1 MFRRSI
7 GETFETARDSIS
19 RAAHFLSCGLWRVR
33 VKREP
38 FLKAFGIR
46 ILRALVHSGRGYHS
60 DRCQLRASALT
71 YYTLM
76 SIVPMLAMAFGV
88 AKGFGLEEWL
98 QQKLT
103 NIEGQKVVMTQLI
116 TFAKTML
123 STTSGGLVAGV
134 GVIVLVWSVISML
147 GSIEHSFNAIWGV
160 KRDRHIGRKFTD
172 YFSFVILGLLLFI
185 AFSSA
190 MVMVNERVQSVVASV
205 ETLHA
210 VAPVISALLQCS
222 SFVLIWLLCS
232 FIYLFMPNTKVK
244 YLPGI
249 AAGVI
254 TGTLLRLLF
263 WGYIT
268 SQIGVASYGKV
279 YGSFA
284 ALPLFLVLVQF
295 MWMVLLYGAELAF
308 AFQNVD
314 TYEFEQD
321 CIEAS
326 PAFKRLLTLRILQAI
341 VHRFAAGEP
350 PMDSAGIA
358 AQLDIPIRLVRQL
371 TFDLVECGLLN
382 IVQDEE
388 HKPRRYQPA
397 RDIHALTIACVMTAL
412 DHHGKEDIP
421 VAESV
426 ELDRLR
432 KAISAIGSSLATSPG
447 NKLLKDV

>member
-1 MFRRSI
+1 M
-7 GETFETARDSIS
+7 S
-19 RAAHFLSCGLWRVR
+19 RAAHFLSRGLWRVR

-46 ILRALVHSGRGYHS
+46 ILRALVHSGRGYHTN
-60 DRCQLRASALT
+60 RCQLRASALT

-88 AKGFGLEEWL
+88 AKGFGLEDWL

-103 NIEGQKVVMTQLI
+103 NIEGQKEMMTQLI
-116 TFAKTML
+116 TFAQNLL
-123 STTSGGLVAGV
+123 SKTSGGLVAGV

-190 MVMVNERVQSVVASV
+190 MVMVNQRVLSIVARV
-205 ETLHA
+205 DTLHA
-210 VAPVISALLQCS
+210 VVPVISALLQCS

-232 FIYLFMPNTKVK
+232 FIYLFMPNTKVH

-254 TGTLLRLLF
+254 TGTVLRLLF

-268 SQIGVASYGKV
+268 FQIGVANYGKV

-295 MWMVLLYGAELAF
+295 MWMVILYGAELAF

-321 CIEAS
+321 CLEAS
-326 PAFKRLLTLRILQAI
+326 PAFKRLLTLRILQAV

-350 PMDSAGIA
+350 ALDSAEIA
-358 AQLDIPIRLVRQL
+358 AQLDIPIRLVRKL
-371 TFDLVECGLLN
+371 TFDMVECGVLS
-382 IVQDEE
+382 IVQDEDQM
-388 HKPRRYQPA
+388 PRLYQPA
-397 RDIHALTIACVMTAL
+397 RDIHALTITCVMTAL

-432 KAISAIGSSLATSPG
+432 KAMATIGTALAKSPE